1 MFRIK
6 ALIIVLIVSTL
17 AGSAQ
22 NTGIGTNSPQ
32 AKLHV
37 NGDLRLQN
45 GEAIN
50 AFSRDSLFSSNSHLK
65 VPTEKAIKDFIQKG
79 NWLTTSY
86 TTAGPN
92 APAYLGPG
100 VLSTEQGNAVA
111 CSGNFAYV
119 VGYNNSLLCILDITD
134 PRKPLRSGIGFGNI
148 IGATCIAIQGNYA
161 YIACSN
167 PNRLSIFD
175 VSNPDVPIEKGNILI
190 NADQP
195 SDIAVKG
202 NYVYIAS
209 ETVGNLSIYDISNP
223 LSIVLKG
230 TGGNFF
236 GKVALE
242 IQGNYLYA
250 TSTLAGEFHIYDIS
264 NPITL
269 LYKGMARN
277 ELLVPRD
284 VAVIGNMAY
293 VASQDN
299 NLIASY
305 DVSNPA
311 LPVYKGGIGNITSPS
326 FLKVIGTYLAV
337 ITNANSR
344 LTILDI
350 STPNIINLVGSN
362 NGNIVQA
369 AGLAIGGTT
378 ICVANRGDVSAL
390 GLFDLDLSRSVG
402 IAGAGVNPLPEAWQ
416 TQGRNIYKN
425 NGYVGIGTSL
435 PLFDLDVAG
444 TIRGSNEV
452 RTASLNATNA
462 TITTANITNG
472 VFNSGTFSNTYTYN
486 AQVNGQLA
494 FNNAL
499 DSKISFYG
507 YGTAN
512 QYGIGVQSGLLQL
525 YTDVSFADIA
535 FGYGSSSSFTERMRI
550 KGNGNV
556 GIGTNNPSN
565 PLSFPA
571 TLAKKISLY
580 PGASG
585 DVGMS
590 VSGNDFRLY
599 SDNVNARV
607 SFGYDSYISGFISRA
622 YVPASGA
629 VAMVVQG
636 NLNANGTVYNSDI
649 RYKKNIATINY
660 SLDKVLKLRGV
671 VYEMR
676 TDEFPTYSFNK
687 GQQMGLIAQE
697 VESIVPEVVST
708 NDDGYKSVDYAKLV
722 PLLIESIKAQQKEI
736 EELKRLIKVK

>member
-1 MFRIK
+1 MFRVQ
-6 ALIIVLIVSTL
+6 AFVIVTL
-17 AGSAQ
+17 LATLSVKAQ
-22 NTGIGTNSPQ
+22 NTGIGTNTPQ

-37 NGDLRLQN
+37 NGDLLLQN
-45 GEAIN
+45 GDAIN
-50 AFSRDSLFSSNSHLK
+50 AFSRDSLFTANSHLK
-65 VPTEKAIKDFIQKG
+65 VPTEKAIKDFIKKG
-79 NWLTTSY
+79 NWLSTSY

-111 CSGNFAYV
+111 CSGNFVYV
-119 VGYNNSLLCILDITD
+119 VGLNNSLLCVLDITD

-175 VSNPDVPIEKGNILI
+175 ISNPDSPVEKGNFLI

-195 SDIAVKG
+195 TDIVVKG
-202 NYVYIAS
+202 NYAYIAS
-209 ETVGNLSIYDISNP
+209 ETVGNVSIYDISNP

-236 GKVALE
+236 GKIALE

-250 TSTLAGEFHIYDIS
+250 TSTLASEFHIYDIS
-264 NPITL
+264 NPL
-269 LYKGMARN
+269 ALVFKGMARN
-277 ELLVPRD
+277 ELQFPRD
-284 VAVIGNMAY
+284 VAVTGNMAY
-293 VASQDN
+293 ISSQDN
-299 NLIASY
+299 NSIKAY
-305 DVSNPA
+305 DISNPE
-311 LPVYKGGIGNITSPS
+311 LPVYKGGIGNQLSPGYI
-326 FLKVIGTYLAV
+326 KVIGNYLAV
-337 ITNANSR
+337 TTSTISR

-350 STPNIINLVGSN
+350 SNPNLVQYVGSN
-362 NGNIVQA
+362 NGKLGQA
-369 AGLAIGGTT
+369 TGLAICGNT
-378 ICVANRGDVSAL
+378 ICVSNKGEVDAL
-390 GLFDLDLSRSVG
+390 CLFDLDLSRSVG
-402 IAGAGVNPLPEAWQ
+402 IGNNGVSPLPEAWQ

-425 NGYVGIGTSL
+425 NGYVGIGTSA
-435 PLFDLDVAG
+435 PLFELDVAG
-444 TIRGSNEV
+444 TIRGSNEIKTV
-452 RTASLNATNA
+452 TLTSDNA
-462 TITTANITNG
+462 TITNANITSG

-486 AQVNGQLA
+486 AGVNGQLA
-494 FNNAL
+494 FSNAL
-499 DSKISFYG
+499 DSKIAFYG

-512 QYGIGVQSGLLQL
+512 QYGIGLQSGLLQL
-525 YTDVSFADIA
+525 YTDAPAADIA

-556 GIGTNNPSN
+556 GIGINNPSN

-580 PGASG
+580 PGATG

-607 SFGYDSYISGFISRA
+607 SFGYDNYISGFISRA

-649 RYKKNIATINY
+649 RYKKNILTIEN
-660 SLDKVLKLRGV
+660 SLNKVLKLRGV

-676 TDEFPTYSFNK
+676 GDEFPTYSFSK

-708 NDDGYKSVDYAKLV
+708 NEDGYKSVDYAKLV
-722 PLLIESIKAQQKEI
+722 PLLIESIKSQQKEI
-736 EELKRLIKVK
+736 EELKRLIKIK

>member
-1 MFRIK
+1 
-6 ALIIVLIVSTL
+6 
-17 AGSAQ
+17 
-22 NTGIGTNSPQ
+22 
-32 AKLHV
+32 
-37 NGDLRLQN
+37 
-45 GEAIN
+45 
-50 AFSRDSLFSSNSHLK
+50 
-65 VPTEKAIKDFIQKG
+65 VP
-79 NWLTTSY
+79 
-86 TTAGPN
+86 
-92 APAYLGPG
+92 
-100 VLSTEQGNAVA
+100 V
-111 CSGNFAYV
+111 
-119 VGYNNSLLCILDITD
+119 
-134 PRKPLRSGIGFGNI
+134 
-148 IGATCIAIQGNYA
+148 
-161 YIACSN
+161 
-167 PNRLSIFD
+167 
-175 VSNPDVPIEKGNILI
+175 EKGNFLI

-202 NYVYIAS
+202 NYAYIAS

-277 ELLVPRD
+277 ELIFPRD

-305 DVSNPA
+305 DVSNPV

-369 AGLAIGGTT
+369 TGLAIGGAT

-402 IAGAGVNPLPEAWQ
+402 IAGAGVNPLSEAWQ

-435 PLFDLDVAG
+435 PMFDLDVAG

-462 TITTANITNG
+462 TIATANITNG

-649 RYKKNIATINY
+649 RYKKNIATINN